1 MKPLKA
7 HWPLSDGAP
16 TTVLHLGATPSTS
29 DVRQMTASVALQR
42 SHQVVA
48 AKRLGATARNPH

>member
-1 MKPLKA
+1 
-7 HWPLSDGAP
+7 
-16 TTVLHLGATPSTS
+16 
-29 DVRQMTASVALQR
+29 MTASVALQR